1 MPNEPLQ
8 SERGRDL
15 ERLLTFIDAIVA
27 IAITLLVL
35 PLADLAS
42 GVTGSGSVADLL
54 RVHQA
59 QIWSFLLSF
68 AVIARLWFAQHRAVR
83 HLQDADATVS
93 WLLVLWTLTI
103 VFLPFPTALVAEAG
117 HQAVVKVLYIGTIT
131 VSMVV
136 IGLTVRTIRRRPS
149 LADGVGLPQMEPSVV
164 SAVLLGFALV
174 ITLAIPATTYYPL
187 LLLMTE
193 SWMLRAYDA
202 VAARRTGRRTTH
214 EDDAEPPVPDADAGS
229 ETVRRVAGPAE

>member
-1 MPNEPLQ
+1 MDHRASQ
-8 SERGRDL
+8 AERGRDL

-42 GVTGSGSVADLL
+42 GVTDNQSVAALM

-83 HLQDADATVS
+83 HLQDADRAVS
-93 WLLVLWTLTI
+93 WLLVVWTLTI

-117 HQAVVKVLYIGTIT
+117 HQATVKVLYIGTIA
-131 VSMVV
+131 VSMAIIGV
-136 IGLTVRTIRRRPS
+136 IAGVIRRRPG
-149 LADGVGLPQMEPSVV
+149 LADGEGLPQVEPSAV
-164 SAVLLGFALV
+164 SALLFGVALV
-174 ITLAIPATTYYPL
+174 VTLVVPATSYYPL
-187 LLLMTE
+187 LLLLAE
-193 SWMLRAYDA
+193 SPLLRLY
-202 VAARRTGRRTTH
+202 RRWAPQRDIR
-214 EDDAEPPVPDADAGS
+214 P
-229 ETVRRVAGPAE
+229 